1 MGNKIKYLEE
11 NKININSLKRNH
23 KEFIKNDELM
33 LKTQKVL
40 F

>member
-23 KEFIKNDELM
+23 KEFIKNDELI